1 MKTRLA
7 VVLLTSGLVSCTGRT
22 SGPGPTVPVVEP
34 SGSSHVSAPLLRR
47 IAEAADGFRDGN
59 DYFVVIDQRPP
70 YRVLAVLPA
79 QSAADS
85 AAAANRS
92 DTTDYAVFGPYR
104 TVQDAG
110 AVERAEDEVLEVVV
124 KTRGGKRSTTT
135 GRSTT
140 PSSGASL
147 RSTSSS
153 RPISPP
159 CRGSGTP
166 PAAPTVSRGAFTAG
180 PLEGHRARP
189 LVVLT

>member
-124 KTRGGKRSTTT
+124 KTRGGKEKHYDGTKYDALFWSIAAFDKFIAPYLTSVSGVRYAAEQRQLYLE
-135 GRSTT
+135 GRS
-140 PSSGASL
+140 PLAHSKDIGHYRSS
-147 RSTSSS
+147 
-153 RPISPP
+153 
-159 CRGSGTP
+159 
-166 PAAPTVSRGAFTAG
+166 F
-180 PLEGHRARP
+180 
-189 LVVLT
+189 